1 MMLELRARARK
12 QIRQRMRSLRAAYPA
27 PALAIR
33 SERIVARL
41 SELEAYRAARS
52 VALFWPLAH
61 EVDVRALDQAARAEG
76 KSLFYPLM
84 EPTAT
89 GYRTAFARVHD
100 VSELAVRGGRF
111 AEPPPAA
118 PRAQSGELDFIVV
131 PALAASANGHR
142 LGYGVGF
149 YDVTLPEFCPP
160 AVSVVVVY
168 DFQLLAELPSLDHDV
183 SCQWIVTDART
194 LQG

>member
-1 MMLELRARARK
+1 MMNELRARARK
-12 QIRQRMRSLRAAYPA
+12 QIRQRMRSLRAAHPA
-27 PALAIR
+27 SALAIR
-33 SERIVARL
+33 SARIVARL

-61 EVDVRALDQAARAEG
+61 EVDVRALDEAARTEG

-84 EPTAT
+84 ERTAT

-100 VSELAVRGGRF
+100 VTELSVRGGRF
-111 AEPPPAA
+111 AEPPPEA
-118 PRAQSGELDFIVV
+118 PRARGGELDLIVV

-160 AVSVVVVY
+160 AASVVVVY

-183 SCQWIVTDART
+183 SCQWVVTDTRT